1 MKKQILALFMAAVMA
16 GSLTACGSSAADAT
30 TAAAAEAATT
40 AADTTEAATTAA
52 DTAAQSKEETTAE
65 ESKAADS
72 GAAGGVLVMAT
83 NAEFPPYEYHDGGE
97 IVGIDVEVAGAIAEK
112 LGMTLEIEDIAFDS
126 IIPELQS
133 GKADIGAAGMTVSE
147 DRLKNVDFS
156 DTYTTA
162 SQVIIVKEDSDIT
175 GPDDLAGKY
184 IGVQLGTTGD
194 IYASDYEAE
203 GSTIERYNK
212 GFEAVQAM
220 LQGKIDAV
228 VIDVEPAKVFVSQNE
243 GIKILDEALT
253 VEEYAIAVKKGNTE
267 LLEKINKALGELK
280 ESGELQAIIDK
291 YISAE

>member
-1 MKKQILALFMAAVMA
+1 
-16 GSLTACGSSAADAT
+16 
-30 TAAAAEAATT
+30 
-40 AADTTEAATTAA
+40 
-52 DTAAQSKEETTAE
+52 
-65 ESKAADS
+65 
-72 GAAGGVLVMAT
+72 MAT

-112 LGMTLEIEDIAFDS
+112 MGLTLEIEDIAFDS

-162 SQVIIVKEDSDIT
+162 SQVIIVKEDSDIA
-175 GPDDLAGKY
+175 GPDDLAGKI

-220 LQGKIDAV
+220 IQGKIDAV

-267 LLEKINKALGELK
+267 LLDQINGALAELK
-280 ESGELQAIIDK
+280 ASGELQAIIDK